1 MSLRSNTARIN
12 TEGQTPLYV
21 AELLIERHF
30 ADLTANDLVL
40 EPTCGRGAF
49 LRAIPDHVPAIGIER
64 DAALAAEA
72 RLLSGR
78 CVIEGDITSVPVDF
92 RPSVLLGNP
101 PFKMAVIEAILRRA
115 QVWLEDGGRVGMI
128 LPCSIFQT
136 AATLLRFAEHWSIAQ
151 EMMPRNCFGHL
162 RYHLCFAT
170 FTKER
175 QRRLVGFALYGE
187 VAAVNRLPGDYYRL
201 FTHTPRPLWRSVVEA
216 ALQKLGGAAT
226 LDAIYGAIEGARP
239 SANRFWRE
247 KVRQVLQRHFHRV
260 GPGYWAVSPESEAA

>member
-1 MSLRSNTARIN
+1 MSALPRRIN

-21 AELLIERHF
+21 AELLVERYF

-49 LRAIPDHVPAIGIER
+49 LRALPEHVPAIGVEL
-64 DAALAAEA
+64 DAALAEEA

-78 CVIEGDITSVPVDF
+78 RVIEGNIASVTLDM
-92 RPSVLLGNP
+92 RPTILIGNP
-101 PFKMAVIEAILRRA
+101 PFKMKVIEAILRRA
-115 QVWLEDGGRVGMI
+115 QAWLEEGGRVGLI
-128 LPCSIFQT
+128 LPYSIFQT
-136 AATLLRFAEHWSIAQ
+136 AATLLRMHEHWSIAQ

-162 RYHLCFAT
+162 RYHLCFAR

-201 FTHTPRPLWRSVVEA
+201 FTHTQRPLWRGVVEA
-216 ALQKLGGAAT
+216 ALQQLGGAGSLA
-226 LDAIYGAIEGARP
+226 AIYGAIEGARP
-239 SANRFWRE
+239 SANQFWRE

-260 GPGYWAVSPESEAA
+260 DHGVWALSPESGVA